1 MQIKWNE
8 IKHCDIKGREYT
20 QITFEDDYIV
30 RDNKPDVGEIIC
42 VKGMPVLEEQKNMN
56 GSMWLSGKVT
66 YHMLYQDETQENGL
80 NVMEGTIPFQEKM
93 NIDGLVENSR
103 PRIRLMLEEISA
115 SIVNSRKISVR
126 GIIEVEA
133 QIEEE
138 NEEQI
143 SSCIEDEG
151 VEQKIEKEIVLSLG
165 KTCNDILR
173 IQKEIQ
179 LPKSKSNIREIIFY
193 YIDIRNRRIEF
204 ENDYMNL
211 RGEANICVLY
221 KCEEGEIDWF
231 GTTVDFSSGINC
243 GAVEE
248 DEIFWPNIEELNHQ
262 LVVEQDYDGEMR
274 QLSVELSFDV
284 SMKIWRER
292 EVDVLKDAYSRKKLM
307 RTEKKH
313 IGNQRLLV
321 KNTAKIRLAEEV
333 KLDQLKGKILQ
344 ICGCKSTSKIEYSE
358 IVDNAVHVEG
368 LIQTSFLYI
377 PSLEN
382 VPVGYEKC
390 QLPFSE
396 NIEATGISESALI
409 DIHSHVD
416 QVQIN
421 LLDGENYEI
430 KAVVSVELLAMENMG
445 FEMIAEAQLEGD
457 NEQCNNIP
465 GIVGYVMQH
474 GQELWDVAKTYCTTV
489 EEIRRDNNLEDRNP
503 EAGER
508 LIIVK
513 S

>member
-1 MQIKWNE
+1 
-8 IKHCDIKGREYT
+8 
-20 QITFEDDYIV
+20 
-30 RDNKPDVGEIIC
+30 
-42 VKGMPVLEEQKNMN
+42 
-56 GSMWLSGKVT
+56 
-66 YHMLYQDETQENGL
+66 
-80 NVMEGTIPFQEKM
+80 
-93 NIDGLVENSR
+93 
-103 PRIRLMLEEISA
+103 
-115 SIVNSRKISVR
+115 
-126 GIIEVEA
+126 
-133 QIEEE
+133 
-138 NEEQI
+138 
-143 SSCIEDEG
+143 
-151 VEQKIEKEIVLSLG
+151 
-165 KTCNDILR
+165 
-173 IQKEIQ
+173 
-179 LPKSKSNIREIIFY
+179 
-193 YIDIRNRRIEF
+193 
-204 ENDYMNL
+204 
-211 RGEANICVLY
+211 
-221 KCEEGEIDWF
+221 
-231 GTTVDFSSGINC
+231 
-243 GAVEE
+243 
-248 DEIFWPNIEELNHQ
+248 
-262 LVVEQDYDGEMR
+262 
-274 QLSVELSFDV
+274 
-284 SMKIWRER
+284 
-292 EVDVLKDAYSRKKLM
+292 M
-307 RTEKKH
+307 RTEKKY
-313 IGNQRLLV
+313 IGNQRQLE
-321 KNTAKIRLAEEV
+321 KNTAKIRLTEEV

>member
-8 IKHCDIKGREYT
+8 IKHCNIKGREYT

-42 VKGMPVLEEQKNMN
+42 VKGIPVLEEQKVMN

-66 YHMLYQDETQENGL
+66 YHMLYQDETEEQGL
-80 NVMEGTIPFQEKM
+80 NLMEGTIPFQEKM
-93 NIDGLVENSR
+93 NIDGLAENSR
-103 PRIRLMLEEISA
+103 PRIMLMLEEISA

-138 NEEQI
+138 DEEEI
-143 SSCIEDEG
+143 SACIEEDG
-151 VEQKIEKEIVLSLG
+151 VEQKIERERVLSLE
-165 KTCNDILR
+165 KNCNDILR

-193 YIDIRNRRIEF
+193 FIDIRNRRVEF

-231 GTTVDFSSGINC
+231 GTTVDFSSGISC
-243 GAVEE
+243 GAVED

-292 EVDVLKDAYSRKKLM
+292 
-307 RTEKKH
+307 
-313 IGNQRLLV
+313 
-321 KNTAKIRLAEEV
+321 
-333 KLDQLKGKILQ
+333 
-344 ICGCKSTSKIEYSE
+344 
-358 IVDNAVHVEG
+358 
-368 LIQTSFLYI
+368 
-377 PSLEN
+377 
-382 VPVGYEKC
+382 
-390 QLPFSE
+390 
-396 NIEATGISESALI
+396 
-409 DIHSHVD
+409 
-416 QVQIN
+416 
-421 LLDGENYEI
+421 
-430 KAVVSVELLAMENMG
+430 
-445 FEMIAEAQLEGD
+445 
-457 NEQCNNIP
+457 
-465 GIVGYVMQH
+465 
-474 GQELWDVAKTYCTTV
+474 
-489 EEIRRDNNLEDRNP
+489 
-503 EAGER
+503 
-508 LIIVK
+508 
-513 S
+513 